1 MKIKNLGNN
10 FFISLSLVVLIF
22 LFDRISKIYVI
33 NLDKVSYASNFYN
46 VKDFKLNKK
55 YKFFKININNKQS

>member
-1 MKIKNLGNN
+1 MRKIGWW
-10 FFISLSLVVLIF
+10 FFIELLLKKGF
-22 LFDRISKIYVI
+22 YVI

-55 YKFFKININNKQS
+55 YKFLKININNKQKIEKFF